1 MPAGVAL
8 ASDRLL
14 TSLPTAPIDGGRE
27 SVTYSYI
34 VTREDLAP
42 AGHRMILTG

>member
-14 TSLPTAPIDGGRE
+14 TSLLPTAPIDGGRE

-34 VTREDLAP
+34 VTREDLARR
-42 AGHRMILTG
+42 ANE